1 MKLLSVLLLLVS
13 FDAAAQT
20 PSADT
25 TFTKLLVDEWE
36 WGLEQNPTR
45 ATAIGDARY
54 NDRMGDYSEE
64 AIERRRQ
71 HARDL
76 VGRIKL
82 IDRARLLPENRLNY
96 DLYLLEAEDNVEG
109 QRFRSDRIQ
118 ITQRGGV
125 YSQLANLAISV
136 PKANAKDYENFL
148 KRLGETPRL
157 VDQSIAQMRK
167 GLAEGITPPRITLRD
182 ASELI
187 ANHIKDDP
195 TQSPIYEQ
203 MFRSIPASISAAEQE
218 RLRARTTEVI
228 RDSVTPS
235 LRRLRRFFVE
245 EYYPKT
251 RQTIGISSVPN
262 GREWYAYLVRTYT
275 TTAMTPDA
283 IHDLGLSEVKR
294 IRAEMEKLRGSAG
307 FKGTLAE
314 FFTFLRTDPQFY
326 FTDREALLAA
336 YRDIAKRID
345 PELPKIFGTLPRL
358 PYGVVPIP
366 THSEKTQT
374 TAYYNSGSVEGGRP
388 GLFYANTYNLP
399 ARPKWEMEALTLHE
413 AVPGHHLQISIAQ
426 ELGELPQFRRFGGY
440 TAFIE
445 GWGLYAESLGPELG
459 FYKDPYSKF
468 GQLTYEMWRAVR
480 LVVDTG
486 MHSKGWTRQ
495 QAIDYF
501 KENAG
506 KTEHD
511 IVVEI
516 DRYINMP
523 GQALAYKIGELKFKE
538 LRAHATRELSD
549 RFDVRKFHDVVL
561 GAGALP
567 LSVLET
573 RVKDWVLAQKKLSP
587 ERAGG

>member
-1 MKLLSVLLLLVS
+1 MRQLALLLLLVS
-13 FDAAAQT
+13 LDATAQT

-25 TFTKLLVDEWE
+25 TFTKLLASEWE
-36 WGLEQNPTR
+36 WGLEQFPTM
-45 ATAIGDARY
+45 ATSVGDARY
-54 NDRMGDYSEE
+54 NDRMPDNSEE

-76 VGRIKL
+76 VGRIKV
-82 IDRARLLPENRLNY
+82 IDRARLSPENRLNY
-96 DLYLLEAEDNVEG
+96 DLYLLEAEDDVEG
-109 QRFRSDRIQ
+109 QRYRSDRIQ

-125 YSQLANLAISV
+125 YSMLANLATSV

-148 KRLGETPRL
+148 ARLGETPRL
-157 VDQSIAQMRK
+157 VDQSIAHMRK
-167 GLAEGITPPRITLRD
+167 GIAEGITPPRITLRD
-182 ASELI
+182 SGELI

-195 TQSPIYEQ
+195 RQSPIYET
-203 MFRSIPASISAAEQE
+203 MFRNVPATIAAADQE
-218 RLRARTTEVI
+218 RLRSRTVEVI
-228 RDSVTPS
+228 RDAVMPS
-235 LRRLRRFFVE
+235 LRKLQRFFDE

-251 RQTIGISSVPN
+251 RETIGISSVPN
-262 GREWYAYLVRTYT
+262 GREWYTYLVRHYT
-275 TTAMTPDA
+275 TTSMTPDA

-294 IRAEMEKLRGSAG
+294 IRGEMEKVKESTG
-307 FKGTLAE
+307 FKGTLAG
-314 FFTFLRTDPQFY
+314 FFTFLRTDARFY

-345 PELPKIFGTLPRL
+345 PELPKVFGTLPRL

-374 TAYYNSGSVEGGRP
+374 TAYYNSGSLEAGRP

-413 AVPGHHLQISIAQ
+413 AVPGHHLQLSIAQ
-426 ELGELPQFRRFGGY
+426 ELGELPPFRRFGGY

-516 DRYINMP
+516 DRYINNP
-523 GQALAYKIGELKFKE
+523 GQALAYKIGELKLKE
-538 LRAHATRELSD
+538 LRAHATRELGE
-549 RFDVRKFHDVVL
+549 RFDVRRFHDVIL

-567 LSVLET
+567 LSILET
-573 RVKDWVLAQKKLSP
+573 KVREWVLAQKKLP
-587 ERAGG
+587 